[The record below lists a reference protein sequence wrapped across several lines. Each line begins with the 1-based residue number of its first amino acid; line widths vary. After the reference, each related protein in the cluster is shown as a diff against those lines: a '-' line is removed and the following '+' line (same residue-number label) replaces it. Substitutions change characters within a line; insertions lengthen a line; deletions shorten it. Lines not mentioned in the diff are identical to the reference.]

1 MKEIVNQHIRKIWFN
16 SEKVAGRSCKH
27 IHILDARGVEWQFLF
42 FGHDPRKNVIK
53 LYKINK
59 DGRLTPWGRTS
70 DNELMGTCVTY
81 KMLDGGIYDELLDK

>member
-1 MKEIVNQHIRKIWFN
+1 MAIPV
-16 SEKVAGRSCKH
+16 
-27 IHILDARGVEWQFLF
+27 

-70 DNELMGTCVTY
+70 DNELMGTLITY
-81 KMLDGGIYDELLDK
+81 KMLDGGVYDELLDK